1 MSDLVD
7 RALQGDRL
15 SLAKLITLVESDP
28 IEGRKVISTISPL
41 TGKAHIIGL
50 TGSPGAGK
58 SSLINGLISELRHR
72 KKKIGVIA
80 IDPTSPFSGGAFLG
94 DRIRMAS
101 ASLDKGVFV
110 RSMGS
115 RGRLGGVSRATS
127 DVIKLFDACGKD
139 IILVETAG
147 AGQLDVEISKIV
159 DTVMVMTTP
168 EGGDDIQIAKAG
180 IMEIGDI
187 FIVNK
192 ADFGDADSRVYEINM
207 MIHSLP
213 GRDLSWTPQVIKTV
227 AISNIGV
234 EDLCDLIEKHYHF
247 LRETHLLFE
256 KRKQRKKS
264 ELLDTFKEVVVE
276 HTIRHMNKDG
286 RFDML
291 VEKVLNNKLDI
302 YSAVNQ
308 LIGVLKRKRSEF

>member
-1 MSDLVD
+1 MSNLVD
-7 RALQGDRL
+7 RALRGDRL
-15 SLAKLITLVESDP
+15 SLAKLITLVEKDP
-28 IEGRKVISTISPL
+28 IEARKVISAISSL
-41 TGKAHIIGL
+41 SGKAHIIGL
-50 TGSPGAGK
+50 TGSPGSGK
-58 SSLINGLISELRHR
+58 SSLINCLISQLRKR
-72 KKKIGVIA
+72 NKKIGVIA

-94 DRIRMAS
+94 DRIRMVS
-101 ASLDKGVFV
+101 ASLDRDVFV

-127 DVIKLFDACGKD
+127 DVIKLLDACGKD
-139 IILVETAG
+139 LILIETAG
-147 AGQLDVEISKIV
+147 AGQLDIEISKIA

-192 ADFGDADSRVYEINM
+192 ADFDDADSRVYEIKL

-213 GRDLSWTPQVIKTV
+213 GKDLSWVPEVIKTV
-227 AISNIGV
+227 ATSNTGV
-234 EDLCDLIEKHYHF
+234 EDLCNIIEKHHHF
-247 LRETHLLFE
+247 LKKTNLLFE
-256 KRKQRKKS
+256 KRRQRKRL

-276 HTIRHMNKDG
+276 HTVRQMNRNGK
-286 RFDML
+286 FDLL

-302 YSAVNQ
+302 YLAVNQ
-308 LIGVLKRKRSEF
+308 LMRALQRKSRQF

>member
-1 MSDLVD
+1 MLKVVD
-7 RALQGDRL
+7 RALQGDRI
-15 SLAKLITLVESDP
+15 SLAKLITLVENDP
-28 IEGRKVISTISPL
+28 VEARKVISAINSL

-50 TGSPGAGK
+50 TGPTGAGK
-58 SSLINGLISELRHR
+58 SSLINGLISELRNR
-72 KKKIGVIA
+72 KKSIGVIA

-94 DRIRMAS
+94 DRIRMPI
-101 ASLDKGVFV
+101 ASLDKGVFI

-115 RGRLGGVSRATS
+115 RGQLGGLSRAAS

-139 IILVETAG
+139 VVLVETAG
-147 AGQLDVEISKIV
+147 AGQSDVEISKMA

-192 ADFGDADSRVYEINM
+192 ADCGDADSRVYEIKM

-213 GRDLSWTPQVIKTV
+213 KRDISWEPEVIKTMAV
-227 AISNIGV
+227 NNIGLN
-234 EDLCDLIEKHYHF
+234 DLCNIIEKHYKF
-247 LRETHLLFE
+247 LKETNLLFE
-256 KRKQRKKS
+256 KRKMRKRS
-264 ELLDTFKEVVVE
+264 ELLDTFKEIAVEYVV
-276 HTIRHMNKDG
+276 HRMNEKQ
-286 RFDML
+286 RFDL
-291 VEKVLNNKLDI
+291 LIEKVMNNELDI

-308 LIGVLKRKRSEF
+308 LIDGFQNRTN

>member
-1 MSDLVD
+1 
-7 RALQGDRL
+7 
-15 SLAKLITLVESDP
+15 
-28 IEGRKVISTISPL
+28 
-41 TGKAHIIGL
+41 
-50 TGSPGAGK
+50 
-58 SSLINGLISELRHR
+58 
-72 KKKIGVIA
+72 
-80 IDPTSPFSGGAFLG
+80 
-94 DRIRMAS
+94 
-101 ASLDKGVFV
+101 
-110 RSMGS
+110 
-115 RGRLGGVSRATS
+115 
-127 DVIKLFDACGKD
+127 
-139 IILVETAG
+139 
-147 AGQLDVEISKIV
+147 
-159 DTVMVMTTP
+159 VMVMTTP

-207 MIHSLP
+207 MIHSLS

-256 KRKQRKKS
+256 RRRQRKKS

-308 LIGVLKRKRSEF
+308 LIGVLKRKRSQF